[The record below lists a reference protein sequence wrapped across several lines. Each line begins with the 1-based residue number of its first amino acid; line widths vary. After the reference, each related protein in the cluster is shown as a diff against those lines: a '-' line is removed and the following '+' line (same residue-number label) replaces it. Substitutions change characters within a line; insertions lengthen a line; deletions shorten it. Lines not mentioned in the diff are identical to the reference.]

1 LKHARSFN
9 DGRFSLPLSELG
21 GFGAVCI
28 NTSKFLSVLV
38 KNRHLPM
45 LVLASSVFPQLGAFS
60 FFQQFVP
67 GFILSQLE
75 LLRASADSSNTLQTK
90 GKDEIFQRRKDAFA
104 MRQLR
109 NGRRGR
115 GEPGRSDR

>member
-1 LKHARSFN
+1 MLIKTHVSHCIARAGHDAQLWIVLNSAQPDLADLKHARSFN
-9 DGRFSLPLSELG
+9 DGRLPLPLSELG

-60 FFQQFVP
+60 FFQ
-67 GFILSQLE
+67 
-75 LLRASADSSNTLQTK
+75 
-90 GKDEIFQRRKDAFA
+90 
-104 MRQLR
+104 
-109 NGRRGR
+109 
-115 GEPGRSDR
+115 